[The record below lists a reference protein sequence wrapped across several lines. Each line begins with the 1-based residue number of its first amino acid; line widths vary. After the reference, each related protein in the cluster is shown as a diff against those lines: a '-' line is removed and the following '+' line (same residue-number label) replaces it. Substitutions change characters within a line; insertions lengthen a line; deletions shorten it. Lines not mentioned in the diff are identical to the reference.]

1 MKKIT
6 KIFLLMALVCTLIV
20 CGMMSAGA
28 LSSKGKCGKD
38 VSYTYDKKT
47 GALVISGSGAMY
59 DYDYYTDNKSPFE
72 ESDIKSVTIK
82 KGVTRVGDSAFHSCE
97 SLKKVTIADTVKV
110 IGEDAFSYCES
121 LTSVKL
127 PKNLERINYR
137 GFYCCRALET
147 ITLPEKLKNI
157 GGSAFCFCSALKSI
171 DIPDS
176 VTQIGAEAFYSCSNI
191 ETVEIGRAVKKIG
204 TNAFG
209 FCEELKEIAV
219 DKNNKYFVVENGA
232 LSDKAKTKILKYPS
246 KNTNTEYVMPDTVKT
261 ISEGAFS
268 SNTYLEKVTLSA
280 NLEKIGIDAFFWCEK
295 LKSIT
300 IPEKVSVIRPNAFHW
315 CCALE
320 EIKVDKKN
328 ETYSAVNGVLFNKDK
343 STLIKYPEGKTTKFY
358 AVPVSVINI
367 SDYAFYD
374 ADFEKVII
382 DKNVETIGENAFN
395 SCDNL
400 RDITIPGN
408 VREIGRSAFINTS
421 NLKTVIMKPGV
432 EFIGEGAFSN
442 CINLTELEIGAGID
456 CIDAYAFE
464 ECEKLSKVTFNGTK
478 AQWNDIEIREKN
490 DYLTK
495 ASVKF
500 VDNCNCHKSG
510 FMGFIYKIELAFWK
524 LFKSNKVCICGI
536 AHY

>member
-1 MKKIT
+1 MKKTT
-6 KIFLLMALVCTLIV
+6 KAFLFMALICTLIV
-20 CGMMSAGA
+20 CGVMSASA
-28 LSSKGKCGKD
+28 LGSKGKCGKD

-47 GALVISGSGAMY
+47 GALVISGNGAMY

-82 KGVTRVGDSAFHSCE
+82 KGVTRVGNSAFYSCE

-127 PKNLERINYR
+127 SKNLEKIYYR

-157 GGSAFCFCSALKSI
+157 GGSAFYFCSALKSI

-176 VTQIGAEAFYSCSNI
+176 VTVINSSAFYSCDNLQ
-191 ETVEIGRAVKKIG
+191 TVKIGRAVKKIG
-204 TNAFG
+204 INAFG

-219 DKNNKYFVVENGA
+219 NKNNKHFVVENGA

-300 IPEKVSVIRPNAFHW
+300 IPEKVSVIRTNAFHW

-343 STLIKYPEGKTTKFY
+343 TTLIKYPEGKTTKFY
-358 AVPVSVINI
+358 AVPVSVVNI

-382 DKNVETIGENAFN
+382 DKNVATIGEDAFN
-395 SCDNL
+395 NCDNL
-400 RDITIPGN
+400 RNITIPGN
-408 VREIGRSAFINTS
+408 VKEIGGCAFLNNP
-421 NLKTVIMKPGV
+421 NLKTVTIEPGV
-432 EFIGEGAFSN
+432 EYIGASAFSN
-442 CINLTELEIGAGID
+442 CINLTDLKLSAGITY
-456 CIDAYAFE
+456 IDEGVFE
-464 ECEKLSKVTFNGTK
+464 ECSKLSNVTFNGTK
-478 AQWNDIEIREKN
+478 EQWNAVEIGERNTYLIDADI
-490 DYLTK
+490 
-495 ASVKF
+495 KF
-500 VDNCNCHKSG
+500 EDKCHCHKSG

-524 LFKSNKVCICGI
+524 LFNSNKVCICGV